1 MNNSGQ
7 QLSLT
12 VLPQTETAG
21 YAQACQEV
29 MQRLLYALINE
40 SSDQRQLILTTVND
54 QFKVRRIVLPSN
66 AGVLSCIE
74 ANDRNITVYL
84 SVVLLRNDGG
94 LTELDVMTLLSCI
107 LDSWKT
113 EDVCSEKIKAEIN
126 NCLDHLAMAFDHEAE
141 HTDQVS
147 HYIKAAILAKQSVF
161 QQRETLLNSEIIP
174 FKGHPIHVC
183 AKTKMGFSRQDVMAY
198 SPEFSPK
205 VNLQL
210 LAVHRSQLVYS
221 DEIDIWT
228 KYSAELLSY
237 KQAEDYLI
245 MPVHPWQYENVISKA
260 YKAHIDSGILF
271 KLEDEAMEVLPTLS
285 MRTALLPATLNQ
297 PFYHIK
303 VPVNIQAT
311 SVKRSLTLRDLYNGI
326 EFSKLIS
333 DMVQK
338 IPSMANKR
346 GRMISDV
353 CAAHFKIQG
362 ETNPGL
368 SFLLRNDP
376 INYCLPGETMVV
388 AAALTHSTKLHPY
401 PLLCQFIDQSK
412 LPVETYLDQLIETL
426 LAMPLEVFLHEGI
439 ALDLHGQNTMIVFDE
454 SHQVCALAYR
464 DLGSV
469 QVADT
474 YQSLNEQKHLFYG
487 EASTFMN
494 YRDTV
499 SELMHTLF
507 NNLIGGI
514 ISCTASA
521 YSIPE
526 QQIWRKVKETSMR
539 IIQSCKVPDQVKND
553 FCKMLFSPDLMIKP
567 LLKMRIAE
575 KTLYQAIPN
584 PMFNIS

>member
-1 MNNSGQ
+1 MNNSAQ
-7 QLSLT
+7 QLYST
-12 VLPQTETAG
+12 VLPQTETVG

-40 SSDQRQLILTTVND
+40 SSDQRQRILTTVND

-66 AGVLSCIE
+66 GGVLTCIE
-74 ANDRNITVYL
+74 ANDKNITVYL
-84 SVVLLRNDGG
+84 SVVLLRNNGD
-94 LTELDVMTLLSCI
+94 LTELNVMALLNCI
-107 LDSWKT
+107 LDLWKT
-113 EDVCSEKIKAEIN
+113 DDACSEKIRAEIN

-147 HYIKAAILAKQSVF
+147 HYIKASILAKQSVF

-183 AKTKMGFSRQDVMAY
+183 AKTKMGFSRQDVSAY

-210 LAVHRSQLVYS
+210 LAIHRSHLVHS

-228 KYSAELLSY
+228 KYSAELLSH

-245 MPVHPWQYENVISKA
+245 MPVHPWQYEHVISKV
-260 YKAHIDSGILF
+260 YKAHIDRGVLF
-271 KLEDEAMEVLPTLS
+271 KLDDEAMEVLPTLS
-285 MRTALLPATLNQ
+285 MRTALLPATPNQ

-303 VPVNIQAT
+303 VPINVQAT

-326 EFSKLIS
+326 EFSKRIPA
-333 DMVQK
+333 MVQR
-338 IPSMANKR
+338 IPSLANKS
-346 GRMISDV
+346 GRMIGDV

-376 INYCLPGETMVV
+376 INYCLPEETMIV
-388 AAALTHSTKLHPY
+388 AAALTHCTKLHPI

-412 LPVETYLDQLIETL
+412 LSAEIYLDRLIETL
-426 LAMPLEVFLHEGI
+426 LAMPLEVFLYEGI

-454 SHQVCALAYR
+454 SHQACALAYR

-469 QVADT
+469 QVVDI
-474 YQSLNEQKHLFYG
+474 SPSFIEQKHLFYG
-487 EASTFMN
+487 QASTFMN
-494 YRDTV
+494 YKDTV

-521 YSIPE
+521 YAIPE
-526 QQIWRKVKETSMR
+526 QQIWRKVKATSMR

-553 FCKMLFSPDLMIKP
+553 FCEMLFSPSLMIKP

-584 PMFNIS
+584 PMFNIN